1 MCGTPASLLVN
12 WIWNGVFAGTASWVV
27 SYAMFWAAISSTSP
41 APPPDAEADAEADA
55 DSDGAVDADAEA
67 EALAPAEPLAETL
80 GSGVADGAGAYVQP
94 GLAEVQARRAAR
106 SAATTDRGRSGSHR
120 FGGPHQMG
128 ADDRDRGVAQDATAS
143 AWVGCRP
150 VPVD

>member
-1 MCGTPASLLVN
+1 
-12 WIWNGVFAGTASWVV
+12 
-27 SYAMFWAAISSTSP
+27 MFWAAISSTSP

-94 GLAEVQARRAAR
+94 GLAEVQAAATRR
-106 SAATTDRGRSGSHR
+106 SAATTDRERTLRIGSGDLIAWARMTAIGVSR
-120 FGGPHQMG
+120 KMLPRRRGSG
-128 ADDRDRGVAQDATAS
+128 ADQYQGTSTSPRTIVRIVPGPYRD
-143 AWVGCRP
+143 
-150 VPVD
+150 